1 MDVNALRDRIQSTLD
16 ANADTR
22 RQAELDLKYAETQP
36 GFTGALLDILQGEQN
51 NAVQLSAVVY
61 LKNRI
66 NRGWA
71 PSEDTSNY
79 KKIPEEERPALRD
92 RLIPILAA
100 SPPNVRAQFIPLI
113 TKILSYDF
121 PEKWPGYMDI
131 TLQLLNANDVNSVFS
146 GLQCLLA
153 ICKVY
158 RFKANE
164 KRGDF
169 DKIVEH
175 CFPQLLNIGNKLVD
189 EESLEAAE
197 MLHTVVKAYKHAI
210 YFELPPHLKTH
221 QATVDWC
228 TLFLRIVAKA
238 PPANSMLED
247 PEDREQNHWWKC
259 KKWAYGNLNRLFVR
273 YGNPTSITKNTSSD
287 VTTYAKSFITT
298 FAPEILKGYLQEVEK
313 WIKGQWLSKPVLS
326 YTLIFLEECVKPK
339 TTWDHLKPHMD
350 TLIAHL
356 VFPLLCQT
364 DEDLE

>member
-1 MDVNALRDRIQSTLD
+1 M
-16 ANADTR
+16 
-22 RQAELDLKYAETQP
+22 
-36 GFTGALLDILQGEQN
+36 
-51 NAVQLSAVVY
+51 Y

-175 CFPQLLNIGNKLVD
+175 CFPQLLNIGNRLVD

-210 YFELPPHLKTH
+210 YVSFFSPGFSLSSVRRLTR
-221 QATVDWC
+221 TV
-228 TLFLRIVAKA
+228 
-238 PPANSMLED
+238 
-247 PEDREQNHWWKC
+247 
-259 KKWAYGNLNRLFVR
+259 
-273 YGNPTSITKNTSSD
+273 
-287 VTTYAKSFITT
+287 
-298 FAPEILKGYLQEVEK
+298 
-313 WIKGQWLSKPVLS
+313 
-326 YTLIFLEECVKPK
+326 
-339 TTWDHLKPHMD
+339 
-350 TLIAHL
+350 
-356 VFPLLCQT
+356 
-364 DEDLE
+364 

>member
-1 MDVNALRDRIQSTLD
+1 MLFNFLVWRKILAIIVFESLVYTIIFDTTSTMRISRQIFI
-16 ANADTR
+16 ANCCSSQFLCVCVCAD
-22 RQAELDLKYAETQP
+22 
-36 GFTGALLDILQGEQN
+36 LLFI
-51 NAVQLSAVVY
+51 AVVY

-175 CFPQLLNIGNKLVD
+175 CFPQLLNIGNRLVD

-210 YFELPPHLKTH
+210 Y
-221 QATVDWC
+221 V
-228 TLFLRIVAKA
+228 
-238 PPANSMLED
+238 S
-247 PEDREQNHWWKC
+247 
-259 KKWAYGNLNRLFVR
+259 
-273 YGNPTSITKNTSSD
+273 
-287 VTTYAKSFITT
+287 
-298 FAPEILKGYLQEVEK
+298 
-313 WIKGQWLSKPVLS
+313 LS
-326 YTLIFLEECVKPK
+326 
-339 TTWDHLKPHMD
+339 
-350 TLIAHL
+350 
-356 VFPLLCQT
+356 LL
-364 DEDLE
+364 